1 MLTALLSLASQ
12 QNFSDQGVLGEIV
25 NQLQDFRTEVVDAIN
40 RLTADE
46 N

>member
-1 MLTALLSLASQ
+1 MLAALLSLASS
-12 QNFSDQGVLGEIV
+12 QNFSDQGMLGEIV
-25 NQLQDFRTEVVDAIN
+25 NMLQDFRNEVVDAIN